1 MVWNPK
7 DISTVE
13 EDEHSTTFAYIAIA
27 GTEIDKSSISLL
39 QVKAGSIVEVERSM
53 VFVVSGRMAY
63 REGDIEAVIKN
74 KL

>member
-1 MVWNPK
+1 M
-7 DISTVE
+7 T
-13 EDEHSTTFAYIAIA
+13 
-27 GTEIDKSSISLL
+27 GTEIDKSSIRL
-39 QVKAGSIVEVERSM
+39 QQVEAGSTVEVNKSM